1 MYLRKPQNLKPQPKV
16 YSLHFSSLCMVA
28 SDIMSEAQQAWIVF
42 GFTVARKHQL
52 LAPRS
57 NIATIILRHW
67 RLPSR
72 SEARWKKQQPESCS
86 NLCFFFGSKQKGV
99 AMRGRRVRWQP
110 HDFPMPTCVCAS
122 MDECQ
127 FEFMDSSCG
136 DGRKWGNA
144 IYQQHLRSGLPDVIF
159 CLIVWERW
167 QLGHVWPSRSYCKH
181 EHRLH

>member
-28 SDIMSEAQQAWIVF
+28 SDIMYEAQQAWIVF

-86 NLCFFFGSKQKGV
+86 NLCFFFWFQTKRSCNEGQTSKV
-99 AMRGRRVRWQP
+99 ATARFPHANVCLCLNGWMPIWIHGFLVWRWQKMRQC
-110 HDFPMPTCVCAS
+110 DLSTAFAQWLARCDLLSNSLREMTAG
-122 MDECQ
+122 
-127 FEFMDSSCG
+127 SCLA
-136 DGRKWGNA
+136 K
-144 IYQQHLRSGLPDVIF
+144 
-159 CLIVWERW
+159 
-167 QLGHVWPSRSYCKH
+167 
-181 EHRLH
+181 